1 LHGTGGVI
9 KYNQGVIYS
18 SAAESWEVLAMRV
31 LCGILMV
38 VGSILGM
45 LVSFFGTITVNS
57 EISII
62 NGIQLSIGLG
72 IFFLFTALGGVYI
85 IANSD

>member
-1 LHGTGGVI
+1 
-9 KYNQGVIYS
+9 
-18 SAAESWEVLAMRV
+18 MRV

-38 VGSILGM
+38 VGSIVGM
-45 LVSFFGTITVNS
+45 LVSYFGTITVNS
-57 EISII
+57 GVSVL
-62 NGIQLSIGLG
+62 NGVQLSLGLG

>member
-1 LHGTGGVI
+1 
-9 KYNQGVIYS
+9 
-18 SAAESWEVLAMRV
+18 MRV

-38 VGSILGM
+38 VGSIVGM
-45 LVSFFGTITVNS
+45 LASFFGTITINS
-57 EISII
+57 EVSVL
-62 NGIQLSIGLG
+62 NGVQLSLGLG

>member
-1 LHGTGGVI
+1 
-9 KYNQGVIYS
+9 
-18 SAAESWEVLAMRV
+18 MRV

-57 EISII
+57 EVSVL
-62 NGIQLSIGLG
+62 NGVQLSLGLG

-85 IANSD
+85 IANND

>member
-1 LHGTGGVI
+1 
-9 KYNQGVIYS
+9 
-18 SAAESWEVLAMRV
+18 MRV

-57 EISII
+57 EVSIL
-62 NGIQLSIGLG
+62 NGAQLSLGLG
-72 IFFLFTALGGVYI
+72 IFFLFSALGGVYI